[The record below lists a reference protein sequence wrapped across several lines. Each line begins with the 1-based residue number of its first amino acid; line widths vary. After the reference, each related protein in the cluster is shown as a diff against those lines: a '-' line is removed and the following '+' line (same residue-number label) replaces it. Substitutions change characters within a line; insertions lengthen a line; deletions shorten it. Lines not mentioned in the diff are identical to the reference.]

1 MKKVLIG
8 FLFLA
13 FSNFAIADHHA
24 LNLEE
29 RQPRSELEITSI
41 QLGEDLSVITAE
53 GASGEYGKVYV
64 TYHLTYD
71 RDGAGGAYT
80 LQGRGY
86 VDANTL
92 FSGSGAGRW
101 VRDGHL
107 IRMSGVVSISGGSQ
121 NLDVIVLDP
130 LSRTLTI
137 DVYALSN

>member
-24 LNLEE
+24 LNLEA
-29 RQPRSELEITSI
+29 RQPRTQMNITSI
-41 QLGEDLSVITAE
+41 NLGEDLSVITAE
-53 GASGEYGKVYV
+53 GDTDGYGKVYV

-71 RDGAGGAYT
+71 RDGAGGT
-80 LQGRGY
+80 FTVQGRGY

-92 FSGSGAGRW
+92 FSGAGAGRW
-101 VRDGHL
+101 LRDGHL
-107 IRMSGVVSISGGSQ
+107 VRMSGVVSISGGSQ
-121 NLDVIVLDP
+121 NLDVIVVDP

-137 DVYALSN
+137 DAYALSN

>member
-24 LNLEE
+24 LNLEA

-53 GASGEYGKVYV
+53 GASGEYGKVYI
-64 TYHLTYD
+64 TYYLSYD
-71 RDGAGGAYT
+71 RDGLGGSYT
-80 LQGRGY
+80 MQGRGY
-86 VDANTL
+86 VDTNTL

-101 VRDGHL
+101 WRDGHL
-107 IRMSGVVSISGGSQ
+107 VRMTGVVAISDGSQ
-121 NLDVIVLDP
+121 NLEFAVVDP
-130 LSRTLTI
+130 LNRKLTNG
-137 DVYALSN
+137 VYALKD